1 MTQVNSV
8 SAIVG
13 MISFQSND
21 QLDVFQVLE
30 VQQSG
35 ISPSMESLLGIED
48 TQFESDRAW
57 VTGCVPK
64 LIPVDVDGDT
74 TVIHSWFRA
83 ETFDKSFVLRIYVE
97 FEEVEAVIEG
107 EASGDNKCEQ
117 PKEIFL

>member
-1 MTQVNSV
+1 MTQVSQASTV
-8 SAIVG
+8 LG
-13 MISFQSND
+13 MMSFQSND

-35 ISPSMESLLGIED
+35 ISPSLENLLLIED

-57 VTGCVPK
+57 ETGIVPK

-74 TVIHSWFRA
+74 TVIHAWFRA
-83 ETFDKSFVLRIYVE
+83 ETFDKSFALRIYVE
-97 FEEVEAVIEG
+97 FEEAEVVVSGQGSG
-107 EASGDNKCEQ
+107 EDKCEQ